1 MIFRPENRMEDRARI
16 SVGEPLSLSLVIAL
30 FNERENIRKVVIPI
44 IRTLEP
50 FVDSYELIL
59 VDNGSRD
66 GTRRDQGAR
75 EEGE

>member
-16 SVGEPLSLSLVIAL
+16 PVGQPLSFSLVIPL
-30 FNERENIRKVVIPI
+30 FNEREKIRKVVIPI

-50 FVDSYELIL
+50 FVDSYGFIL

-66 GTRRDQGAR
+66 GDEKGD
-75 EEGE
+75 